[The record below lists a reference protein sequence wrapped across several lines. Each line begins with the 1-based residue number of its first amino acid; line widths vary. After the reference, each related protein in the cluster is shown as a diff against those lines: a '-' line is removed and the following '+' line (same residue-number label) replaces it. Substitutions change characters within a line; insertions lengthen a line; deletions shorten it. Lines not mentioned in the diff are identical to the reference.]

1 MSEDNLDDL
10 IAAEIDADEQL
21 SLDGDEFLAMMEE
34 RGLII
39 PRGPTLLQRVWK
51 VVAYPLRRISS
62 VVSFVVW
69 HLGGKAVYRHRLE
82 KQKRRMQQL
91 AGMDSKPNPRVQELE
106 RISRERQRLEYFHG
120 TPATAQAQHEH
131 IIKTKIV
138 REELPKPDFDDGGLN

>member
-10 IAAEIDADEQL
+10 ISAWISAA
-21 SLDGDEFLAMMEE
+21 MVEE
-34 RGLII
+34 RGLIV
-39 PRGPTLLQRVWK
+39 PRGPTITQRIWRLVTFPFRKLL
-51 VVAYPLRRISS
+51 ACL
-62 VVSFVVW
+62 SFLIW
-69 HLGGKAVYRHRLE
+69 HLGGQAVYKYRLE

-91 AGMDSKPNPRVQELE
+91 AGVGGKPNPRVQELE

-138 REELPKPDFDDGGLN
+138 REELPKPDFDDGGLS